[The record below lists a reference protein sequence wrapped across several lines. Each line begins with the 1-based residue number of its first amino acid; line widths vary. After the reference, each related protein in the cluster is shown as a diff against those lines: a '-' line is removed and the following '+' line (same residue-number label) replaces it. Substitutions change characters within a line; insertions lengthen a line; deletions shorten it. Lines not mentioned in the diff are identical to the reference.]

1 MGKLKVIKSSPLAT
15 IQDKGRFGHR
25 KYGIPQSGAM
35 DFVSMEIANS
45 IVSNPVEYP
54 VLEFALMGLKLEALE
69 ETIVG
74 IVGSDFK
81 VNSQS
86 FESKNALLF
95 KGDILEISPPHGVY
109 SYLAIGGL
117 ISAKEVLNS
126 YSTYLLGSFGGF
138 DGRSL
143 KPNDLLYSKG
153 EGNLTSRREELEI
166 KTEVHEIRCMKGP
179 EWSFVKEQIEEWHFK
194 IDPSS
199 NRMGIRLSGTRM
211 PLSINEIQSS
221 AVVPGT
227 IQVPSNGH
235 PVILM
240 NDCQTTGGYPRVGKV
255 LNEDLPKLTQAK
267 PNSEIKL
274 IFR

>member
-35 DFVSMEIANS
+35 DFFSMEMANLL
-45 IVSNPVEYP
+45 VGNPVEYP
-54 VLEFALMGLKLEALE
+54 VLEFALMGLRLEGLE
-69 ETIVG
+69 ETKVG
-74 IVGSDFK
+74 IVGSDFR
-81 VNSQS
+81 VNSQP
-86 FESKNALLF
+86 FESKNAFLS

-126 YSTYLLGSFGGF
+126 YSTYLLGNFGGF

-143 KPNDLLYSKG
+143 KQNDILYSTG
-153 EGNLTSRREELEI
+153 EGNLASHHEELEI
-166 KTEVHEIRCMKGP
+166 NTVIHEVRCMKGP
-179 EWSFVKEQIEEWHFK
+179 EWDFMENETEEWNFK
-194 IDPSS
+194 INPAS

-211 PLSINEIQSS
+211 PLSINEIASS

-227 IQVPSNGH
+227 IQVPANGH

-240 NDCQTTGGYPRVGKV
+240 NDCQTTGGYPRVGQV
-255 LNEDLPKLTQAK
+255 LNEDLPKLAQAK